1 MKYLSL
7 YKIYKQLLLIK
18 QKSLSALLIAN
29 DLLLLCEPDFSGKL
43 FALNAVRKVMVFI
56 NNLKNEP

>member
-18 QKSLSALLIAN
+18 QKSLSPLLIAN
-29 DLLLLCEPDFSGKL
+29 DLLLLCELDFSGKL
-43 FALNAVRKVMVFI
+43 FALNAVGKVMIFI
-56 NNLKNEP
+56 NNLKNEV